1 MSITSYLFRKIAAR
15 RQREID
21 HILNNPV
28 EVMDEK
34 LKSILKHHQDTVLG
48 RRFGF
53 DSIRT
58 PDEYQERVPLFDY
71 YSLEPYIKQVY
82 ENPGGRILTAD
93 PVFWYLQTSGS
104 GGEPKKLPITERGYK
119 DYGTGSTLL
128 WMAYVNQNPENAKV
142 LDGTMLMFGAAAE
155 MDRINGVPLG
165 YASGV
170 SPRMANP
177 LFKRLLK
184 PGEDVFNIMDMDR
197 KLKIYAE
204 YAVRHDITA
213 LIGITTLCLAFVRRM
228 QDEYGLW
235 LMDRLKGTMHEEK
248 VRNVMNGDGTL
259 ELNELWPNLKQ
270 LIAGGIDTDPYRDW
284 MKRTLPN
291 MQFCEVYSSSEGW
304 YASQMFEEPG
314 VQILPNLNYLEFI
327 PEVDTDKEEPE
338 TIPLSEVKKGCRYE
352 MVLTNIGGYYRY
364 RLGDMMTFTSIDP
377 YTIRHIGRKGKI
389 SNLSGEKISDS
400 HVIKSI
406 AAACRKSGTEL
417 VDYSVVGQVR
427 KDTGQGYYTIAAMFR
442 NDEIDAVD
450 FVDAFEEHM
459 KSINEEF
466 RVVRE
471 MGGIGPTILRKLRAS
486 LVEEIIRATGSIQ
499 AKPIPLTMDTSVL
512 ELCEETA

>member
-1 MSITSYLFRKIAAR
+1 MSIMSHLFRKIAAR
-15 RQREID
+15 KQREID
-21 HILNNPV
+21 HILTNPV

-34 LKSILKHHQDTVLG
+34 LMSILKHHQDTVLG
-48 RRFGF
+48 RKFGF

-58 PDEYQERVPLFDY
+58 PEEYEEKVPLFDY

-82 ENPGGRILTAD
+82 ENPEGKILTSD
-93 PVFWYLQTSGS
+93 SVYWYLMTSGS
-104 GGEPKKLPITERGYK
+104 AGEPKKLPITERGYK

-155 MDRINGVPLG
+155 MDRINGIPLG

-184 PGEDVFNIMDMDR
+184 PGEDVFNIMDMDQ

-204 YAVRHDITA
+204 YAVKHDITA

-228 QDEYGLW
+228 QDEYGPW
-235 LMDRLKGTMHEEK
+235 LVDRLKGTKHEEK
-248 VRNVMNGDGTL
+248 VRRVMDDDGIL
-259 ELNELWPNLKQ
+259 DLNELWPNLRQ

-284 MKRTLPN
+284 MKKTLPN

-314 VQILPNLNYLEFI
+314 VQILPNINYLEFI
-327 PEVDTDKEEPE
+327 PEHEAEKDAPE
-338 TIPLSEVKKGCRYE
+338 IIPLSDVKKGQRYE
-352 MVLTNIGGYYRY
+352 MVITNMGGYYRY
-364 RLGDMMTFTSIDP
+364 RLGDLMTFTSVNP
-377 YTIRHIGRKGKI
+377 YTVRHIGRKGKI

-406 AAACRKSGTEL
+406 AAACGKTGAEL
-417 VDYSVVGQVR
+417 VDYSVIGQVGR
-427 KDTGQGYYTIAAMFR
+427 ESGQGFYTIAALFR

-450 FVDAFEEHM
+450 FVSAFEDHM

-471 MGGIGPTILRKLRAS
+471 MGGIGPTVLRKLRAS
-486 LVEEIIRATGSIQ
+486 PVEEKIRLTGSIQ
-499 AKPIPLTMDTSVL
+499 AKPIPLTMDASVL
-512 ELCEETA
+512 ELCEEAA

>member
-1 MSITSYLFRKIAAR
+1 MSIMSYLFRKIAAR

-21 HILNNPV
+21 YILNHSV

-34 LKSILKHHQDTVLG
+34 LTSILKHQQDTVIG
-48 RRFGF
+48 RKYGF
-53 DSIRT
+53 DTIRN
-58 PDEYQERVPLFDY
+58 PEEYRERVPLFDY
-71 YSLEPYIKQVY
+71 YSLEPLIKKVY
-82 ENPGGRILTAD
+82 ENPMGKILTSD

-104 GGEPKKLPITERGYK
+104 SGEPKKLPITERGYK

-128 WMAYVNQNPENAKV
+128 WMAYVNQNPDNAKV

-155 MDRINGVPLG
+155 MDRINGIPLG

-177 LFKRLLK
+177 IFKRLLK
-184 PGEDVFNIMDMDR
+184 PGEDVFNIMDMDQ

-204 YAVRHDITA
+204 YAVKHDITA

-228 QDEYGLW
+228 QDEYGPW
-235 LMDRLKGTMHEEK
+235 LVDRLKGTKYEER
-248 VRNVMNGDGTL
+248 VRRVMDDDGIL
-259 ELNELWPNLKQ
+259 DLNELWPNLRQ

-314 VQILPNLNYLEFI
+314 VQILPNINYLEFI
-327 PEVDTDKEEPE
+327 PEHEAEKDAPE
-338 TIPLSEVKKGCRYE
+338 TIPLSDVKKGHRYE
-352 MVLTNIGGYYRY
+352 MVLTNLGGYYRY
-364 RLGDMMTFTSIDP
+364 RLGDMMTFTSVNP
-377 YTIRHIGRKGKI
+377 YTVRHIGRKGRI

-400 HVIKSI
+400 HVIKSM
-406 AAACRKSGTEL
+406 AAACGKTCAEL
-417 VDYSVVGQVR
+417 IDYSVVGQVGQE
-427 KDTGQGYYTIAAMFR
+427 TGQGYYTVAALFR
-442 NDEIDAVD
+442 NDEVD
-450 FVDAFEEHM
+450 VVEFVNAFEDHM

-471 MGGIGPTILRKLRAS
+471 MGGIGPTILRRLRAS
-486 LVEEIIRATGSIQ
+486 PVEEKIRMTGSIQ
-499 AKPIPLTMDTSVL
+499 VKPIPLTMDAGVL
-512 ELCEETA
+512 DLCEEAA